1 MVLLF
6 MVLHDYTIGQTFLIP
21 TDIRTLIPEDHV
33 CFFIEKLVNCV
44 DFSEI
49 DFQYVDT
56 PGQKA
61 YPAAM
66 LIRIIILGT
75 IYSIHSSRKLER
87 VVRENIVFMYL
98 AGLQTPVFSTIAAFK
113 REHGDLIEKVFLET
127 INYGHNRDLI
137 DLDSISVDGSKTRA
151 YANKYNNLT
160 NEDVMKLL
168 YIIRK
173 GIITDI
179 EENNALENRQS
190 KTI

>member
-1 MVLLF
+1 MPLIDILYSKIFFIVLLF
-6 MVLHDYTIGQTFLIP
+6 IVLEEDTIGKTFLLP

-66 LIRIIILGT
+66 LVRIIILGR

-87 VVRENIVFMYL
+87 IVRENIVFMCL
-98 AGLQTPVFSTIAAFK
+98 AGFQTPVFSTIAAFK
-113 REHGDLIEKVFLET
+113 REHNGLIEKVFLET
-127 INYGHNRDLI
+127 INYGHK
-137 DLDSISVDGSKTRA
+137 S
-151 YANKYNNLT
+151 
-160 NEDVMKLL
+160 
-168 YIIRK
+168 
-173 GIITDI
+173 
-179 EENNALENRQS
+179 
-190 KTI
+190 

>member
-6 MVLHDYTIGQTFLIP
+6 MVLREDTIGQTFLLP
-21 TDIRTLIPEDHV
+21 TDIGTLIPEDHV

-66 LIRIIILGT
+66 LVCIILWGT

-87 VVRENIVFMYL
+87 IVRENIVFMYL
-98 AGLQTPVFSTIAAFK
+98 VGFQTPVF
-113 REHGDLIEKVFLET
+113 
-127 INYGHNRDLI
+127 
-137 DLDSISVDGSKTRA
+137 
-151 YANKYNNLT
+151 
-160 NEDVMKLL
+160 
-168 YIIRK
+168 
-173 GIITDI
+173 
-179 EENNALENRQS
+179 
-190 KTI
+190 